1 MIGQDPIRTIHVGV
15 GRRGRWP
22 LEVLTADPRFMPAA
36 LVDVSPELLAE
47 AWALTGL
54 GASDSF
60 PQLAEALATIPGRR
74 RHHLHTHGI
83 PRPIG
88 EAGV

>member
-1 MIGQDPIRTIHVGV
+1 MTGQDPIRTIHVGV

-22 LEVLTADPRFMPAA
+22 LEVLTADPRFMPSA

-47 AWALTGL
+47 ARALTGL
-54 GASDSF
+54 DESVSF
-60 PQLAEALATIPGRR
+60 PQSGNSTRNRPGRR
-74 RHHLHTHGI
+74 RHHLHTHGFS
-83 PRPIG
+83 RPFG